1 MYGHNLNKCVQFS
14 EDFSFLN
21 LTNTDLSRFNINYN
35 HGKKEEFS
43 DRCKK
48 EHWDNFRLMMTLW
61 PKRYSVVDYSSD
73 KNQFIKSTS
82 MVRHQALMFSID
94 ECSLI
99 VLRDPIQWINHSYRT
114 ISGCL
119 LNLLFKLVSFNCKVS
134 KEEKSSTHHVI
145 CPKSSH
151 SHCSLVNNKLSLLT
165 DLFSL
170 ISIGPETGAGAGD
183 DVDGGEEEF
192 VSEASR
198 FSAGSRIFRGP

>member
-99 VLRDPIQWINHSYRT
+99 VLRDPIQLINHSYHITRLFIKSAWKNKSKSYRT
-114 ISGCL
+114 FLSQIIG
-119 LNLLFKLVSFNCKVS
+119 KI
-134 KEEKSSTHHVI
+134 KECFWASLCFSVML
-145 CPKSSH
+145 SSH
-151 SHCSLVNNKLSLLT
+151 WWHCSLNNTLSLRCHYFI
-165 DLFSL
+165 FSL
-170 ISIGPETGAGAGD
+170 RFPMDQRLGNWKHCLC
-183 DVDGGEEEF
+183 
-192 VSEASR
+192 SR
-198 FSAGSRIFRGP
+198 